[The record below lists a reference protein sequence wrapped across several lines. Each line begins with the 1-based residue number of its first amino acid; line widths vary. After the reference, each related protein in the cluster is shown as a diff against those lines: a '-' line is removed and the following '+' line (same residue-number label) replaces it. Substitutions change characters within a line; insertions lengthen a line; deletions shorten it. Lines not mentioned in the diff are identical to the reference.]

1 MNLNFNDF
9 MSQTTKQPE
18 PVPSPYTFTKK
29 PVAFEKLVKIYNYVQ
44 AHPGTEALQIAEYC
58 DYNLNFV
65 QNRLHN
71 LYLRRLL
78 KKTQDSKWERSHFY
92 AINGVQPLVNN
103 WEGGIRSAIKPSN
116 PYFSPELCKLYN
128 EISDR
133 NACLLLMEIWGKQK
147 LTSVEWKIFRR
158 AGLVGHN
165 KLTDKG
171 REILEKKTLTPN
183 TCILIEAR
191 P

>member
-1 MNLNFNDF
+1 VNLNFNDL
-9 MSQTTKQPE
+9 SDQTTKQPE

-29 PVAFEKLVKIYNYVQ
+29 PAAFEKLVKIFDYVKT
-44 AHPGTEALQIAEYC
+44 HPGTDALQVAEYC

-92 AINGVQPLVNN
+92 EINGVQPLVNK
-103 WEGGIRSAIKPSN
+103 WKGGTRSANKPSSN
-116 PYFSPELCKLYN
+116 PYFSPEMCKLYN
-128 EISDR
+128 EISDN
-133 NACLLLMEIWGKQK
+133 NACLLLIEIWGKEK

-158 AGLVGHN
+158 VGLVGHN
-165 KLTDKG
+165 KLTAKG
-171 REILEKKTLTPN
+171 CEVLSYFKS
-183 TCILIEAR
+183 
-191 P
+191 